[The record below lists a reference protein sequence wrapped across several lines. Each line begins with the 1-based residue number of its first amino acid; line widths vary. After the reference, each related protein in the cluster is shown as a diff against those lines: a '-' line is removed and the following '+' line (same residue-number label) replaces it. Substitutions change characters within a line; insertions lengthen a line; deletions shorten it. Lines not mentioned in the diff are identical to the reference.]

1 MLYSG
6 VAKGPSTP
14 RILEKMQNF
23 ASTEK
28 STKYVN
34 EGEQLGSTHSLK
46 TSEENLRA
54 KRRTTVLQNIFYLVE
69 NVVLKLWKTFC
80 SAKKNEQKVFERLH
94 YREGKKI
101 AQKQNA

>member
-1 MLYSG
+1 
-6 VAKGPSTP
+6 
-14 RILEKMQNF
+14 MQNF

-80 SAKKNEQKVFERLH
+80 SAKKNEQKVFEILQYIFRTFPKNEQKVFESLH
-94 YREGKKI
+94 
-101 AQKQNA
+101 